1 MAYLKNPDEIYRES
15 FATIRRE
22 CDLSV
27 VPSELE
33 DIILRMVHACGIP
46 DVIDDLVWQGDVNA
60 AAAESLLS
68 GHRVYVDAKMVAE
81 GLMKKHLPRPSKI
94 TCTLDDSKTS
104 LMAMNGRTT
113 RSAAAV
119 NLWESIPGSTV
130 IIGNAP
136 TALFR
141 LLERMETENVRPAAI
156 IAVPVGFVGAA
167 ESKQALVD
175 SGTDVPFI
183 TLLGRRGGTAMAA
196 AAMNAIIL
204 SLTTEDEAP
213 Q

>member
-1 MAYLKNPDEIYRES
+1 
-15 FATIRRE
+15 
-22 CDLSV
+22 
-27 VPSELE
+27 
-33 DIILRMVHACGIP
+33 MVHACGIP

-94 TCTLDDSKTS
+94 TCTLDDSRTS
-104 LMAMNGRTT
+104 LIAMNGRTT

-119 NLWESIPGSTV
+119 NLWESISGSTV

-141 LLERMETENVRPAAI
+141 LLERMETENIRPAAI